1 MWIKD
6 PHEENVPFSSEYF
19 RKLNILQLAIFS
31 FTFEVH
37 EKIKKENRLLVLAC
51 LWPSAEVNW
60 DGKEKVATLPLHD
73 YSTCSQ
79 PFLHHYKVLELT
91 IKMDWIY
98 ETPHNS
104 NKSQRT
110 IKVWIQIFLYLVCVQ
125 CGFWSVFTYII
136 SFDAHNNSMG
146 QAGITAPHF
155 IEKHIETERL
165 RVSST
170 LT

>member
-6 PHEENVPFSSEYF
+6 PHEENVPFSSEYL

-31 FTFEVH
+31 FTFEVR

-79 PFLHHYKVLELT
+79 PFLHHYEVLELT

-110 IKVWIQIFLYLVCVQ
+110 IKAWIQIFLYLVCV
-125 CGFWSVFTYII
+125 CSVVSEVCSLTL
-136 SFDAHNNSMG
+136 SHLML
-146 QAGITAPHF
+146 ITILWA
-155 IEKHIETERL
+155 KRA
-165 RVSST
+165 
-170 LT
+170 